1 MTGGTLVVRRDADDD
16 IKIRGMDVL
25 IDGEWKADLHYGN
38 AYEVD
43 LPPGEHTLAVS
54 NKLKKE
60 EAQFM
65 LREGET
71 AVFQV
76 TNVLS
81 KGVSV
86 VLMGLGMVM
95 YNSTLRRI
103 E

>member
-1 MTGGTLVVRRDADDD
+1 MPGGTLVVRRDSEED

-25 IDGEWKADLHYGN
+25 VDGEWKNDLQYGQ
-38 AYEVD
+38 AYEIE
-43 LPPGEHTLAVS
+43 LPPGEHIVAVS

-71 AVFQV
+71 VVYQA
-76 TNVLS
+76 TNLLS
-81 KGVSV
+81 KGVST
-86 VLMGLGMVM
+86 VLMGLGMIM

-103 E
+103 Q